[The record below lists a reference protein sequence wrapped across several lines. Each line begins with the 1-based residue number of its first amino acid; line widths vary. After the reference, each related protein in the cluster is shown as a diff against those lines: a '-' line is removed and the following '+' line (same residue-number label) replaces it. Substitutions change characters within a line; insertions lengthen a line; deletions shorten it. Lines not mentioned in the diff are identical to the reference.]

1 MNRRTTIAAGG
12 LLILFGII
20 ELVHNFLPDTFAFF
34 TWPVSIIGIGVVFI
48 LAAILSGLGGL
59 AIPAAI
65 VGGIGGILY
74 YQNMSGDFGSWSYMW
89 ALIPG
94 FVGLGVILSGLI
106 EGRLRSSLFGG
117 LILMA
122 ISLAMFFI
130 FGGTFGMSEE
140 FVKYWPLTL
149 IALGVII
156 MLSQILKRKQ

>member
-34 TWPVSIIGIGVVFI
+34 TWPVSIIGIGVVF
-48 LAAILSGLGGL
+48 
-59 AIPAAI
+59 IPAAI